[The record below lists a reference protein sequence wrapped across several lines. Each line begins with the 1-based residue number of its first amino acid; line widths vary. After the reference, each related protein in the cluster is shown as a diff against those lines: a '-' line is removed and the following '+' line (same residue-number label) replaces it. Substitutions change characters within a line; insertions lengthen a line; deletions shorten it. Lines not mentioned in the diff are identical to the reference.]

1 MPDLNT
7 LIGKYIDY
15 RIPPGGTLSAAE
27 NAKMM
32 QDSPGLLRGKSQV
45 VNARVY
51 DTAASLAPTGVVNFR
66 FLEYGQGAVTN
77 CRMDQP
83 VLTGPLSGCWCF
95 TYMRGAQKRVAH
107 VGTLVSPNSPESIF
121 VKNSWKARIAAHQGD
136 ANRKITQVKGNNA
149 AQIMGDAETHV
160 LFQTVGGSPYDIN
173 VCAYF
178 VNDQA
183 WSILVC
189 REGGKTKIVKA
200 KPMPLV
206 DWTRA
211 QQLSVFA

>member
-1 MPDLNT
+1 MPNLDSLV
-7 LIGKYIDY
+7 GKYIDY
-15 RIPPGGTLSAAE
+15 RIPPGGTLTAAE
-27 NAKMM
+27 NARMM
-32 QDSPGLLRGKSQV
+32 QGSPGMLRGKSQMV
-45 VNARVY
+45 TARVY
-51 DTAASLAPTGVVNFR
+51 DTANSAASTGVTNFR
-66 FLEYGQGAVTN
+66 FLEYGQGAITN

-95 TYMRGAQKRVAH
+95 TYLRGAQKRVAH
-107 VGTLVSPNSPESIF
+107 VGTLVSPTSPESVF
-121 VKNSWKARIAAHQGD
+121 VKNSWKARIAAHQGN
-136 ANRKITQVKGNNA
+136 ASMKITQVKGNNA

-160 LFQTVGGSPYDIN
+160 LFQQVGGSPYDIN

-189 REGGKTKIVKA
+189 KEGGKTRIVKV

-206 DWTRA
+206 DWARA
-211 QQLSVFA
+211 QQLMVFA